1 MVDPKREGDYAGNRS
16 AGRRVGLLAGL
27 LFGAALSLAPLSAGA
42 DGLTIASR
50 ARVPIRAGTLAIP
63 GEIEHRAL
71 SLHGIPVR
79 GGYQRALIGADGSE
93 RILIDRRPV
102 APPALLPSQARV
114 AAADVSAIARAHLAA
129 RADPIQG
136 TGADDPQAG
145 DGADPP
151 GREPDPP
158 QLVYRL
164 ILGEPVLAWEVQ
176 MPLTMS
182 PEPSRPRL
190 WISAATGRVLEEQ
203 EQVLS
208 SRARVFEENPSRTPE
223 PIEVELDIDVDV
235 AGVPLDG
242 PVVRAL
248 NCVDEPPADPEAI
261 FAWTDEEECYAV
273 VGLLSDEDGNYFPR
287 LPDILYPE
295 QSQDTDDEYA
305 QLSMYFH
312 SQRFFTRFA
321 ELGMDSFS
329 CEKSTMLANFHEF
342 GPSGSLEFTPLNNA
356 FYTNECDLE
365 DGPTMIFG
373 QGSEVD
379 FGYDGDVVYHEL
391 GHGVV
396 AHLAPDGLLQPRLRA
411 EASLVDA
418 RALNEA
424 LADYFSVVLTDD
436 PLLGDYVGRFW
447 ANNSKPAIRDA
458 ENGRT
463 CPTDM
468 RGQEHND
475 SEPFMAALWA
485 TRKRVGGDV
494 LDPLVLEMTTR
505 VATDTSLEE
514 AAAVLLE
521 IAEDAYAMGT
531 LDVDGL
537 DTLVRAFGSR
547 GVFDCP
553 RVITDQRRVETGQTM
568 YLRRLTDAAQPFYP
582 GPLQLSYEVPPGVD
596 RAFVRFKL
604 VAQGSS
610 NPVYAHVLVRRADTP
625 ITFEYRLVATDEEVE
640 IPEDGS
646 EPEDPDPVREVI
658 LTTGDWD
665 EELQPYEYAPNE
677 YEAELTGLV
686 EGEVL
691 HLALAN
697 VATNTAVASSVRVQ
711 TATVRPDEDDEE
723 EGETESPEPEPNGV
737 DVDDAERTVVGG
749 CTCTSGARC
758 RPAQGGLVGALML
771 LALGL
776 RRRRPRLLESR
787 Q

>member
-1 MVDPKREGDYAGNRS
+1 MVDPGRDGDYALGGNRFHR
-16 AGRRVGLLAGL
+16 ARRLAGL
-27 LFGAALSLAPLSAGA
+27 LGGLLGVLVGGAALLLGPSSARA

-50 ARVPIRAGTLAIP
+50 ARVPLRANALSVDGQ
-63 GEIEHRAL
+63 IEHRAL

-79 GGYQRALIGADGSE
+79 GAYQRALIEPDGTE
-93 RILIDRRPV
+93 RMLVDRRPV
-102 APPALLPSQARV
+102 ADPALLPSQARI
-114 AAADVSAIARAHLAA
+114 AAADVAAIAAAHLDQPAPA
-129 RADPIQG
+129 RD
-136 TGADDPQAG
+136 
-145 DGADPP
+145 
-151 GREPDPP
+151 PDPP
-158 QLVYRL
+158 ELVYRV
-164 ILGEPVLAWEVQ
+164 ILGEPVLAWEIQ
-176 MPLTMS
+176 MPLTMT
-182 PEPSRPRL
+182 PEPTRPML
-190 WISAATGRVLEEQ
+190 WISAATGRVLAEQ

-208 SRARVFEENPSRTPE
+208 SRARVFEENPSRTPV
-223 PIEVELDIDVDV
+223 PVEVELDLDVDF

-248 NCVDEPPADPEAI
+248 NCVDVPPEDPEAI
-261 FAWTDEEECYAV
+261 FEWHDEEECFAV
-273 VGLLSDEDGNYFPR
+273 TGLLSDEDGNYFPP
-287 LPDILYPE
+287 LPDILYPT

-305 QLSMYFH
+305 QLSMYYH

-321 ELGMDSFS
+321 VLGMDSFS
-329 CEKSTMLANFHEF
+329 CDKSTMLANFHEF
-342 GPSGSLEFTPLNNA
+342 GPSGSLDFTPLNNA

-396 AHLAPDGLLQPRLRA
+396 AHLAPEGLLEPRLRPD
-411 EASLVDA
+411 ASLVDS

-436 PLLGDYVGRFW
+436 PLLAEYVGRFW
-447 ANNSKPAIRDA
+447 ASNSKPSIRDA
-458 ENGRT
+458 ENERT

-485 TRKRVGGDV
+485 TRKRVGGEV

-514 AAAVLLE
+514 AAAILLE
-521 IAEDAYAMGT
+521 IGKQAVVEGR
-531 LDVDGL
+531 LDDDGL
-537 DTLVRAFGSR
+537 DTLVRAFGAR
-547 GVFDCP
+547 GLFDCP
-553 RVITDQRRVETGQTM
+553 RVITDQRRVEVGQTM
-568 YLRRLTDAAQPFYP
+568 YLRRLTSAAQPFYP
-582 GPLQLSYEVPPGVD
+582 GPMQLRYEVPPGVS

-625 ITFEYRLVATDEEVE
+625 ITFEYRLVAVDEEVE
-640 IPEDGS
+640 VPEDGS

-665 EELQPYEYAPNE
+665 DELMPYEYAPNE
-677 YEAELTGLV
+677 YEVELTGLAP
-686 EGEVL
+686 GQVL
-691 HLALAN
+691 HLGLVN

-711 TATVRPDEDDEE
+711 TDVAVDDDEE
-723 EGETESPEPEPNGV
+723 GEGETEGPMPQPNGV
-737 DVDDAERTVVGG
+737 DIDDAERTVAGG
-749 CTCTSGARC
+749 CTCTHD
-758 RPAQGGLVGALML
+758 GGGDAPTGWALML
-771 LALGL
+771 LGLGL
-776 RRRRPRLLESR
+776 GLGPRRRGRSC
-787 Q
+787 